1 MRKNIVAGN
10 WKMNLDMNESH
21 LLVQNILDNPIVGE
35 IEIIIA
41 PAFIHL
47 NKIKELVSNTNIH
60 VAAQDCSANNMG
72 AFTGEVSAK
81 MISSYNIDYVI
92 IGHSE
97 RRFNFNESNALL
109 LTKINQAL
117 KNKLNII
124 FCCGENIDHRQK
136 GSYFELIEKQLSET
150 VFQLSSNEISNI
162 TIAYEP
168 IWAIG
173 TGQTASVD
181 QAQEIHRFIRNLFER
196 KYGFKISNNISIL
209 YGGSCNASN
218 SQDLFSCEDVD
229 GGLIGGAS
237 LKSDDFVKIIN
248 SF

>member
-1 MRKNIVAGN
+1 
-10 WKMNLDMNESH
+10 
-21 LLVQNILDNPIVGE
+21 
-35 IEIIIA
+35 
-41 PAFIHL
+41 
-47 NKIKELVSNTNIH
+47 
-60 VAAQDCSANNMG
+60 
-72 AFTGEVSAK
+72 

-97 RRFNFNESNALL
+97 RRFNFNESNELL

-168 IWAIG
+168 IW
-173 TGQTASVD
+173 Q
-181 QAQEIHRFIRNLFER
+181 
-196 KYGFKISNNISIL
+196 
-209 YGGSCNASN
+209 
-218 SQDLFSCEDVD
+218 
-229 GGLIGGAS
+229 
-237 LKSDDFVKIIN
+237 
-248 SF
+248 